1 MTQKST
7 GVAASGRADTH
18 SHGPMNN
25 EGRLAWAF
33 CIIVFFMLV
42 EVVGGLISGSLAL
55 LADAG
60 HMISDAAALG
70 MSWAAIH
77 IGARPADT
85 MRSYGYRRLEVLTAF
100 VNGCALYVIAS
111 WIVYEAVGR
120 LSEPVP
126 VMGGTMLIVAGAG
139 LAANVVAYLLLH
151 GGDGENLN
159 LRSAS
164 LHVVSDL
171 MGSIGAIFAAMI
183 ILITG
188 WTPIDPILSIVVAL
202 LILRSAT
209 SIIKSSA
216 HILLEGAPPNVDVE
230 ALKRDLTDAV
240 RDVEQIHHVH
250 VWSLT
255 NQQVMVT
262 LHARPAPGA
271 DTTGIIRGINKRLR
285 EQFGVA
291 HSTIQIDLAACEDE
305 SC

>member
-1 MTQKST
+1 
-7 GVAASGRADTH
+7 
-18 SHGPMNN
+18 MNN

-159 LRSAS
+159 LRSAAG
-164 LHVVSDL
+164 LVIQCFAVTVSGRCIAHL
-171 MGSIGAIFAAMI
+171 K
-183 ILITG
+183 
-188 WTPIDPILSIVVAL
+188 
-202 LILRSAT
+202 LR
-209 SIIKSSA
+209 
-216 HILLEGAPPNVDVE
+216 P
-230 ALKRDLTDAV
+230 
-240 RDVEQIHHVH
+240 
-250 VWSLT
+250 
-255 NQQVMVT
+255 
-262 LHARPAPGA
+262 
-271 DTTGIIRGINKRLR
+271 
-285 EQFGVA
+285 
-291 HSTIQIDLAACEDE
+291 
-305 SC
+305 